1 MGSIRKSHTMV
12 ATQVLISLCVAG
24 LTSAVSQPVNQQV
37 IVTDVVTALQPSI
50 ARAVANALS
59 GFGGG
64 SRYSQSSSSNGF
76 SSGSRFA
83 GVSGSGS
90 STGFASGSQFGGASL
105 SGSGS
110 STGFASGSRLSGGGI
125 DAAEPTA
132 RPEYAYQYQVSD
144 DVDQT
149 YISHN
154 EARDGDEVNGAYSY
168 VDANGDL
175 ITVNYQA
182 GADGFSQ
189 TLEKQVGAVEIRA
202 KPVKVASV
210 ASGAA
215 GASYGTSSGS
225 SYGSSSGSRFS
236 GSSGSTSGSRYSSGS
251 GYGSR
256 YSSGSSSASLD
267 QSSLIAQILA
277 ALQPQIS
284 VAVNSAVSRL

>member
-83 GVSGSGS
+83 G
-90 STGFASGSQFGGASL
+90 F

-236 GSSGSTSGSRYSSGS
+236 GTSGSTSGSRYSSGS

>member
-59 GFGGG
+59 GLGGG
-64 SRYSQSSSSNGF
+64 SRYYQSSSSNGF

-83 GVSGSGS
+83 GVSGYGS

-182 GADGFSQ
+182 GIGGYSQ

-202 KPVKVASV
+202 KPVTVLSVQQVASSG
-210 ASGAA
+210 SGAA
-215 GASYGTSSGS
+215 GARFATSSGS
-225 SYGSSSGSRFS
+225 TYGSSSGSKYGSSS
-236 GSSGSTSGSRYSSGS
+236 GSSFRGNAASSSGSRFN
-251 GYGSR
+251 
-256 YSSGSSSASLD
+256 SGSSSASLD
-267 QSSLIAQILA
+267 QSALIAQILS

-284 VAVNSAVSRL
+284 VAVSS

>member
-12 ATQVLISLCVAG
+12 AAQVLISLCVAG

-59 GFGGG
+59 GLGGG

-83 GVSGSGS
+83 GV
-90 STGFASGSQFGGASL
+90 

-182 GADGFSQ
+182 GVDGFSQ

-202 KPVKVASV
+202 KPVKAASL
-210 ASGAA
+210 ATSAA
-215 GASYGTSSGS
+215 GS
-225 SYGSSSGSRFS
+225 SYGSSSGSRLS
-236 GSSGSTSGSRYSSGS
+236 GSSGFVSGSGSRYSSGS

-256 YSSGSSSASLD
+256 YSSSSSSASLD

>member
-64 SRYSQSSSSNGF
+64 SRYVQSSSSNGF
-76 SSGSRFA
+76 ESGSRFA
-83 GVSGSGS
+83 G
-90 STGFASGSQFGGASL
+90 A

-110 STGFASGSRLSGGGI
+110 STGFASGSRFGGASLSGSGSSSGFASGSQFADASAGLAASGAGG
-125 DAAEPTA
+125 AGAEPTA
-132 RPEYAYQYQVSD
+132 RPEYTYQYQVSD
-144 DVDQT
+144 DIDQT

-225 SYGSSSGSRFS
+225 SYGSSPGSVAARAPLLAP
-236 GSSGSTSGSRYSSGS
+236 G
-251 GYGSR
+251 
-256 YSSGSSSASLD
+256 
-267 QSSLIAQILA
+267 IAQDLA
-277 ALQPQIS
+277 MVQDIVPAQALPH
-284 VAVNSAVSRL
+284 